1 MVRFRIC
8 RNFCAGTLARRSLQ
22 CNLLLII
29 DWCTMALLDFFSR
42 FRRNKGSSDLDRRAY
57 VHHVDDVPDD
67 TPEDITALFPS
78 LKNDEPA
85 GAPKATIIVVG
96 NEKGGSGKST
106 TCMHIIAGLL
116 NAGKTVASF
125 DLDARQGSLT
135 RYIENRKTFFEK
147 YQARLVLST
156 HMPVLFDTMA
166 ADNQQMRAHIRTNF
180 EHHIQKLAKT
190 HDFIVIDTPGTDNYL
205 SRLGHS
211 YADILVTPVNDSFID
226 LDVLAHVD
234 SESLEIKE
242 TSHYTSM
249 VLEQQEAK
257 KRRYLSNDR
266 FDWLVMRN
274 RLGQMRSRNQEAVG
288 EVLQKI
294 GKDVGFTVF
303 NGLSERVV
311 YRELFLNGLTLLD
324 IRESQDFNLS
334 SSHSAARAELANLL
348 ERLNVGLDVDQMMKP
363 SS

>member
-1 MVRFRIC
+1 M
-8 RNFCAGTLARRSLQ
+8 
-22 CNLLLII
+22 
-29 DWCTMALLDFFSR
+29 
-42 FRRNKGSSDLDRRAY
+42 
-57 VHHVDDVPDD
+57 
-67 TPEDITALFPS
+67 
-78 LKNDEPA
+78 
-85 GAPKATIIVVG
+85 
-96 NEKGGSGKST
+96 
-106 TCMHIIAGLL
+106 
-116 NAGKTVASF
+116 
-125 DLDARQGSLT
+125 
-135 RYIENRKTFFEK
+135 
-147 YQARLVLST
+147 
-156 HMPVLFDTMA
+156 
-166 ADNQQMRAHIRTNF
+166 
-180 EHHIQKLAKT
+180 
-190 HDFIVIDTPGTDNYL
+190 
-205 SRLGHS
+205 
-211 YADILVTPVNDSFID
+211 TPVNDSFID